1 MFRSLRTIHKWAG
14 LISSLIL
21 MTIAVTGFFL
31 AVKGKVSWMR
41 PPVVPATAVKDFK
54 TVVSPGVA
62 MEIAFAQNLADLKDP
77 SDVDRVDYRPKDNT
91 FKVLSKKGYHE
102 VQVDGSTGQVLQ
114 VATRN
119 DSLMEDIHD
128 LSFFAEWT
136 HEWLLPSVAVI
147 LFMLSTSGVVMF
159 FTPVVRRWKFK
170 RQGQAAKGPPTGKSP
185 A

>member
-31 AVKGKVSWMR
+31 AVKGKVNWMR
-41 PPVVPATAVKDFK
+41 PPVVPATEVTDFK

-91 FKVLSKKGYHE
+91 FKVLSKEGYHE
-102 VQVDGSTGQVLQ
+102 VRRGTTRCRWMAAPGRCCRWPP
-114 VATRN
+114 ATTR
-119 DSLMEDIHD
+119 
-128 LSFFAEWT
+128 
-136 HEWLLPSVAVI
+136 
-147 LFMLSTSGVVMF
+147 
-159 FTPVVRRWKFK
+159 
-170 RQGQAAKGPPTGKSP
+170 
-185 A
+185 